1 MSVQKICIIGDGLA
15 GLSAA
20 IILSQEHVKIDLY
33 TGNNLKKLKTDD
45 RTTAISENSFQ
56 FIKQKFNIKNR
67 NIFWPCKEIKLF
79 NEDKEI
85 INNFLNFK
93 EEKTNLMYI
102 FQNKELK
109 KKLSSQIKK
118 KKKIKLI
125 KKKITDINYNYKNKL
140 LKKKKFY

>member
-56 FIKQKFNIKNR
+56 FIKQKFNIKNQ

-109 KKLSSQIKK
+109 KKLDQAQAA
-118 KKKIKLI
+118 
-125 KKKITDINYNYKNKL
+125 NKQAE
-140 LKKKKFY
+140 KPKARPRTKPH